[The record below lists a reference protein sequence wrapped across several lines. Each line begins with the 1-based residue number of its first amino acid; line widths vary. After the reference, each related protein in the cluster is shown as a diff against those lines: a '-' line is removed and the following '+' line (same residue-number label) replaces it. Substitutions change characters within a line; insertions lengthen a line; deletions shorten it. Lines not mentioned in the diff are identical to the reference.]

1 MAQKNE
7 QLKIWGVPDIEGLEC
22 FAAREMTH
30 HYGRHSH
37 AGYALGV
44 FENGVGISNVRGSDY
59 HFPAGSM
66 VMMNP
71 DEVHTG
77 SAGNSQPMTYRMFYI
92 SAETFQRFLPER
104 TALPYF
110 RELLVQNQL
119 WALELDKLHRR
130 LEISLDTLDRQT
142 AFTEVLGGFA
152 QFFGG
157 SRNAAKVGNNES
169 YAIKQIKD
177 FLQENYTRNINL
189 DELATLTGLHRAYL
203 IRAFRRATGIPPYT
217 YLLQVRVERAKE
229 LLRIGRPA
237 AQAAVEVGFADQ
249 SHLHRHFKTITSLTP
264 GEYAKGYY
272 RTR

>member
-1 MAQKNE
+1 MTQKKE
-7 QLKIWGVPDIEGLEC
+7 QLKIWGVPGVAGLEC

-44 FENGVGISNVRGSDY
+44 FENGVGISTVRGSAY
-59 HFPAGSM
+59 YFPAGSM

-71 DEVHTG
+71 DEAHTG

-92 SAETFQRFLPER
+92 PTEALHSFLPQR

-110 RELLVQNQL
+110 RELLVQNQF
-119 WALELDKLHRR
+119 WASQLDRLHRL
-130 LEISLDTLDRQT
+130 LEISTDRLEQQT
-142 AFTEVLGGFA
+142 NFTEVIGGLA
-152 QFFGG
+152 QAFGG
-157 SRNAAKVGNNES
+157 SRLATKAGYNEA
-169 YAIKQIKD
+169 YAIGQIKD
-177 FLQENYTRNINL
+177 FLQENYTQNITL
-189 DELATLTGLHRAYL
+189 DDLAALTDLHRAYV

-217 YLLQVRVERAKE
+217 YLLQIRVERAKE
-229 LLRIGRPA
+229 LLRAGCPV
-237 AQAAVEVGFADQ
+237 AQAALEVGFADQ
-249 SHLHRHFKTITSLTP
+249 SHLHRHFKHITSLTP

>member
-1 MAQKNE
+1 MTQKKE
-7 QLKIWGVPDIEGLEC
+7 QLKIWGVPGVDGLEC

-44 FENGVGISNVRGSDY
+44 FENGVGISNVRGSN
-59 HFPAGSM
+59 HFFPAGSM

-77 SAGNSQPMTYRMFYI
+77 SAGNSQPMSYRMFYI
-92 SAETFQRFLPER
+92 PAEAMQSFLPQR

-110 RELLVQNQL
+110 RELLVQNQF
-119 WALELDKLHRR
+119 WATELDRLHRL
-130 LEISLDTLDRQT
+130 LESSPDTLDRQSSVT
-142 AFTEVLGGFA
+142 AVIGGLA
-152 QFFGG
+152 QAFGG
-157 SRNAAKVGNNES
+157 SRNTVKAGYNEA
-169 YAIKQIKD
+169 YAIGQIKN
-177 FLQENYTRNINL
+177 FLQENYTQNITL
-189 DELATLTGLHRAYL
+189 DDLAVLTNLHRAYL

-229 LLRIGRPA
+229 LLRVGRPV

-249 SHLHRHFKTITSLTP
+249 SHLHRHFKNITSLTP
-264 GEYAKGYY
+264 GEYAKGHY

>member
-7 QLKIWGVPDIEGLEC
+7 QLKIWGVPGLEC

-37 AGYALGV
+37 FGYALGV
-44 FENGVGISNVRGSDY
+44 FENGVGVSNVRGSN
-59 HFPAGSM
+59 HFFPAGSM

-71 DEVHTG
+71 EETHTG

-92 SAETFQRFLPER
+92 PAETLQSFLPER

-110 RELLVQNQL
+110 RELLVQHRF
-119 WALELDKLHRR
+119 WAAELDKLHRL
-130 LEISLDTLDRQT
+130 LEVSPATLARQT
-142 AFTEVLGGFA
+142 NFTEVMSGLA
-152 QFFGG
+152 QAFGG
-157 SRNAAKVGNNES
+157 SRNSLTLIHNES
-169 YAIKQIKD
+169 YAVRQIKNY
-177 FLQENYTRNINL
+177 LQENYDQNIAL
-189 DELATLTGLHRAYL
+189 DDLAALTGLHRAYL
-203 IRAFRRATGIPPYT
+203 IRAFRQATGIPPYT

-229 LLRIGRPA
+229 LLRAGRPV
-237 AQAAVEVGFADQ
+237 AQAAIEVGFADQ
-249 SHLHRHFKTITSLTP
+249 SHLHRHFKNITSLTP